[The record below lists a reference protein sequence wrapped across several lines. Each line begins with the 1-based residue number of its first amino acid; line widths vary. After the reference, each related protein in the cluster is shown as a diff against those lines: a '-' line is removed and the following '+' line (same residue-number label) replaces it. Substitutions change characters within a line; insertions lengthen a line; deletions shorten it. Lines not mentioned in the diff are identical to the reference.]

1 MSAIEQKLEMYEWL
15 SKIRDQDSIHQLYE
29 LMLDFIRTR
38 IQMENGLKEDVESKM
53 TSLQEAALLRAIERS
68 KDEGNF
74 VSDEDAQKQFAK
86 WLENW
91 FGTKRCLRKLTK
103 LPPTTWKESLW
114 VKDALEYNL
123 GQADNILI

>member
-38 IQMENGLKEDVESKM
+38 IQLENGLKEDIESKM

-86 WLENW
+86 WLEN
-91 FGTKRCLRKLTK
+91 
-103 LPPTTWKESLW
+103 
-114 VKDALEYNL
+114 
-123 GQADNILI
+123 